1 MQIIRRSADMTHW
14 SRKVFTSGSSIALVP
29 TMGYFHEGH
38 LSLMRHAEKLADQV
52 VVSLF
57 VNSLQFGP
65 QEDLGRYPRNFERD
79 SRMAANE
86 DVDVLFTPADEDMYG
101 PDFNSR
107 VLVDGL
113 TDTLCGKQRPGHF
126 EGVTTVV
133 AKLFNI
139 VKPRFAVFGQ
149 KDFQQLSIIRK
160 MVRDLNWDIEIVG
173 HPIVREH
180 DGLAMSSRNTYLSE
194 KERTD
199 ALCLY
204 RGIEHAR
211 ARFAAGLTDT
221 EQLKDEVRDII
232 LANPGVSIDYISVVD
247 KDTLADKEIMDT
259 NSVLALAVRVGRT
272 RLIDNCYLGNA
283 PDAENEKDDKR
294 CNGTC

>member
-14 SRKVFTSGSSIALVP
+14 SKKVIASGSSIALVP

-38 LSLMRHAEKLADQV
+38 LSLMRKAVKLADHV

-65 QEDLGRYPRNFERD
+65 QEDLSRYPRNFERD
-79 SRMAANE
+79 SGMAANE
-86 DVDVLFTPADEDMYG
+86 NVDVLFAPVDDEMYG
-101 PDFNSR
+101 PDFSSR

-113 TDTLCGKQRPGHF
+113 TDTLCGKKRPGHF

-139 VKPRFAVFGQ
+139 VKPCCAVFGQ
-149 KDFQQLSIIRK
+149 KDFQQLSVIRK

-194 KERTD
+194 KERGD
-199 ALCLY
+199 ALCLF
-204 RGIEHAR
+204 RVIEHAR

-221 EQLKDEVRDII
+221 EQLKDEARDII
-232 LANPGVSIDYISVVD
+232 LAKPGVSIDYISVVD
-247 KDTLADKEIMDT
+247 KDTLADKKIMDI
-259 NSVLALAVRVGRT
+259 NSVLALAVRVGQT

-283 PDAENEKDDKR
+283 PDAGR
-294 CNGTC
+294 

>member
-1 MQIIRRSADMTHW
+1 MQTIRRSADMTHW
-14 SRKVFTSGSSIALVP
+14 SREIIASGSIIALVP

-38 LSLMRHAEKLADQV
+38 LSLMRHAANLADHV

-65 QEDLGRYPRNFERD
+65 REDLSSYPRDLERD
-79 SRMAANE
+79 SRMAAIEN
-86 DVDVLFTPADEDMYG
+86 VDVLFAPTDEEMYS

-107 VLVDGL
+107 VKVDGL
-113 TDTLCGKQRPGHF
+113 TNTLCGKQRPGHF

-139 VKPRFAVFGQ
+139 VKPHYAVFGQ
-149 KDFQQLSIIRK
+149 KDFQQLSVIHK

-173 HPIVREH
+173 HPIVRDD

-204 RGIEHAR
+204 RAIKHAK
-211 ARFAAGLTDT
+211 ARFTEGLTDP
-221 EQLKDEVRDII
+221 EQLKHEVHDII
-232 LANPGVSIDYISVVD
+232 TVKPGVSIDYISVVD
-247 KDTLADKEIMDT
+247 KDTLADKEVMDINT
-259 NSVLALAVRVGRT
+259 VLALAVRVGAT
-272 RLIDNCYLGNA
+272 RLIDNCFLGNNPEA
-283 PDAENEKDDKR
+283 GK
-294 CNGTC
+294 

>member
-1 MQIIRRSADMTHW
+1 MRIIRRSAEMTHW
-14 SRKVFTSGSSIALVP
+14 SSGIVAGGNSVALVP

-38 LSLMRHAEKLADQV
+38 LSLMRKAAKLAEHV

-65 QEDLGRYPRNFERD
+65 QEDLGTYPRDFERD
-79 SRMAANE
+79 SRVAADEN
-86 DVDVLFTPADEDMYG
+86 VDVLFAPTDEEMYAS
-101 PDFNSR
+101 DFNSR
-107 VLVDGL
+107 VIVEGL
-113 TDTLCGKQRPGHF
+113 THTLCGRQRPGHF

-139 VKPRFAVFGQ
+139 VKPSFAVFGQ
-149 KDFQQLSIIRK
+149 KDFQQLTVIRK
-160 MVRDLNWDIEIVG
+160 MVKDLNWDTEIIG
-173 HPIVREH
+173 HPIVREY

-204 RGIEHAR
+204 RSLVHAR
-211 ARFAAGLTDT
+211 ARFRAGLTDT
-221 EQLKDEVRDII
+221 EQLKIEVRDII
-232 LANPGVSIDYISVVD
+232 LASPGVSIDYISVVD
-247 KDTLADKEIMDT
+247 KDTLKDQKNMDM

-272 RLIDNCYLGNA
+272 RLIDNCYLGKGPEQAN
-283 PDAENEKDDKR
+283 DKDD
-294 CNGTC
+294 T